1 VKTRSNSKSE
11 KNKLFTP
18 FFDLLN
24 CLFLNIPRIY
34 YLSRIDH
41 IIAPI
46 FNNRKYLTYDIFFG
60 DRTKVRKTVSNP
72 AIIVI
77 KTAIEVAIGYEI
89 IIVAIIPPSASK
101 KIQDGE
107 SLFKSLN
114 IAENTIAPEY
124 ISGLTPPD
132 NITVTNINAARIHTN
147 FSKLNEL
154 SNSCIKAKF
163 RNAWTCVPIGHGARS
178 HNKLNVGVF
187 DITMSSQGKKKK
199 L

>member
-1 VKTRSNSKSE
+1 MKLVQIRLRLEVRSQRKTNFLRH
-11 KNKLFTP
+11 FVVT
-18 FFDLLN
+18 LLN

-34 YLSRIDH
+34 LSRMDH
-41 IIAPI
+41 IVVPI

-77 KTAIEVAIGYEI
+77 KTTKGAAIGYEI

-107 SLFKSLN
+107 SLFKILN

-124 ISGLTPPD
+124 ISGLTCLIILPLRTLTLPASTQ
-132 NITVTNINAARIHTN
+132 I
-147 FSKLNEL
+147 FQS
-154 SNSCIKAKF
+154 
-163 RNAWTCVPIGHGARS
+163 
-178 HNKLNVGVF
+178 
-187 DITMSSQGKKKK
+187 
-199 L
+199 